1 MKKVISIFMAGLLL
15 ILPACGKNDTS
26 SKSETLAGFEE
37 EGEKPES
44 ELLISNGEFETDLEG
59 WFQFMNG
66 GEAAFNA
73 VDGEL
78 LVDVKST
85 GQLDYAI
92 QLYQDTLEMHKGIDY
107 KITFDARST
116 IDRSIEAR
124 MQINGEDYR
133 AYISDIIDLT
143 SEMKSYTIEFTMNDA
158 TDLAPRFALNM
169 GTPLDYEG
177 DPMPPHQIYF
187 DNIQVSLIDKSNK
200 VVVGPNEK
208 LKDINVN
215 QLGYQTDYEKIAV
228 FRSNEDIKGKDFEV
242 INTADN
248 SVAYKGKISEGVKNN
263 TSKELNFYGDFS
275 SVKDAGT
282 YIVKAEGL
290 GESYSFKIADDI
302 YTDVNESLLKMLYM
316 QRCGMKLEE
325 KYAGDFAH
333 ESCHDDLATIY
344 GTDEQ
349 IDVTGGWHDAGDYGR
364 YVVPGE
370 KTIADLLLAYEFN
383 PSIFTDNIGIPESGN
398 GVPDILDEARYE
410 LEWMFKMQDAKT
422 GGVYHKVTCEEF
434 PGNVMPEDE
443 TEKLVVSPISH
454 AATADFAA
462 VMAMSYT
469 TYKDIDADFANKCL
483 DAAKKAWEHVGS
495 LTKYKGFKN
504 PASILTGEYGDGSLT
519 DEVAWASI
527 ELYKITGE
535 QKYHDK
541 FKENYNHLYKGFG
554 WADVGGYGAYTYLT
568 VPQDKVDADL
578 REKIMTSMKSSAE
591 FAVTEIKKD
600 GYNVSMGS
608 AYPWGSNMSV
618 ANDAMLLILMDKIE
632 QNDSFITKARSNVN
646 YVFGTNPMS
655 ISYVTGFG
663 SNSPVKTHHR
673 PSTTI
678 GKTLPGMLVGGPN
691 SALEDPYSK
700 SVFKDT
706 PPAKCYVDYTEA
718 YSVNEITI
726 YWNSPLIFV
735 ISNIK

>member
-1 MKKVISIFMAGLLL
+1 MKKIISVFMAGLLL
-15 ILPACGKNDTS
+15 ILPACGKNDSS
-26 SKSETLAGFEE
+26 SKPETLTGFEKE
-37 EGEKPES
+37 EEKPES
-44 ELLISNGEFETDLEG
+44 ELLITNGEFETNIDG
-59 WFQFMNG
+59 WHDFMNG
-66 GEAAFNA
+66 GEASFNA

-78 LVDVKST
+78 LVDIKST
-85 GQLDYAI
+85 GKLDYAI
-92 QLYQDTLEMHKGIDY
+92 QLYQDTLEIHKGIDY
-107 KITFDARST
+107 EITFDARST
-116 IDRSIEAR
+116 LDRSVEVR

-133 AYISDIIDLT
+133 AYISEIIELT

-158 TDLAPRFALNM
+158 SDLAPRFAINM
-169 GTPLDYEG
+169 GTPLDYKG
-177 DPMPPHQIYF
+177 DPMAPHQIYF

-215 QLGYQTDYEKIAV
+215 QLGYRTDYEKIAV
-228 FRSNEDIKGKDFEV
+228 FRSDEDIKGKDFEV
-242 INTADN
+242 INAEDK
-248 SVAYKGKISEGVKNN
+248 SVVYKGKISEGVKNN

-275 SVKDAGT
+275 SIKEAGT

-290 GESYSFKIADDI
+290 GESYSFKIGDDI
-302 YTDVNESLLKMLYM
+302 YSDVNASLLKMLYM
-316 QRCGMKLEE
+316 QRCGMKLDA
-325 KYAGDFAH
+325 KHAGDFAH
-333 ESCHDDLATIY
+333 DSCHDELATIY
-344 GTDEQ
+344 GTDEK

-364 YVVPGE
+364 YVVPGA

-383 PSIFTDNIGIPESGN
+383 PSIFTDDTGIPESGN

-410 LEWMFKMQDAKT
+410 LEWMLKMQDQKT
-422 GGVYHKVTCEEF
+422 GGVYHKVTCEKF
-434 PGNVMPEDE
+434 PGNVMPQDE

-454 AATADFAA
+454 TATADFSA
-462 VMAMSYT
+462 VMAQSYT
-469 TYKDIDADFANKCL
+469 AFKDVDAEFAKKCL
-483 DAAKKAWEHVGS
+483 DASKKAWEHIGN
-495 LTKYKGFKN
+495 LTTYKPFKN
-504 PASILTGEYGDGSLT
+504 PSIILTGEYGDGAIT
-519 DEVAWASI
+519 DEVAWASV
-527 ELYKITGE
+527 ELYKITDE

-541 FKENYNHLYKGFG
+541 FIESYNHLYKGFG

-568 VPQDKVDADL
+568 LPKEKTNADT
-578 REKIMTSMKSSAE
+578 RELIMTSMKASAE
-591 FAVTEIKKD
+591 FAMTEIQKD

-608 AYPWGSNMSV
+608 VYPWGSNMSV
-618 ANDAMLLILMDKIE
+618 ANDAMVLILMDKIE
-632 QNDSFITKARSNVN
+632 GNDDYIKNARSNVN
-646 YVFGTNPMS
+646 YIFGTNPMS

-673 PSTTI
+673 PSTVVK
-678 GKTLPGMLVGGPN
+678 KTLPGMLVGGPD

-735 ISNIK
+735 ISNIE